1 MTMNREREVIEL
13 EQGWAVMQKGITKLK
28 NLLEGVPEQQFNSKE
43 YIMFYKTIY
52 KMCTQKPL
60 QDYSQQLY
68 DRYRESFEEYINST
82 VLPALREKHDEF
94 MLRELV
100 MRWDNHKIMVRWLSR
115 FFNYLD
121 RYFIARKSLPALGEV
136 GLMCFRDLVYAEM
149 KTNVKDAV
157 ITLID
162 REREGEQID
171 RALLKS
177 VLGIFVEIGMGNMDV
192 YETDFEGFM
201 LQDTAAYYSHKAAS
215 WIEED
220 SCPDYMLKAEEC
232 LKREKERVGHY
243 LHASSEQKLLE
254 KVQHELLTK
263 YENHLLEKEHSG
275 CDALLRDDKVEDLS
289 RMYRLFCR
297 ISRGLEPV
305 AAIFRQHVT
314 DEGIMLVKQAADAA
328 SSNKGEKKD
337 SVGAQEQAFVCNVNE
352 LHDKCLLYVSECFL
366 NDSLFHEALKEAF
379 CNISEELLVTVFDL
393 LKKGGSVKLSDEA
406 IEDTSEKVGELL
418 AYIGDQDLFAKLWR
432 IDGDTLASSLTSSSN
447 EGVPQHSSL
456 QQLRDESDPSIV
468 VALMGTTTT
477 EDFFTRVTTLG
488 RGSGKDSQ
496 LESHE

>member
-1 MTMNREREVIEL
+1 MKRRGRLREVGGKRGSRALGHRFAGTMTMNREREVIEL
-13 EQGWAVMQKGITKLK
+13 EQGRAVMQKGITKLK

-52 KMCTQKPL
+52 KMCTQKPP

-201 LQDTAAYYSHKAAS
+201 LQNTAAYYSHKAAS

-220 SCPDYMLKAEEC
+220 SCPDYMLK
-232 LKREKERVGHY
+232 
-243 LHASSEQKLLE
+243 

-275 CDALLRDDKVEDLS
+275 CDALLRDDK
-289 RMYRLFCR
+289 
-297 ISRGLEPV
+297 
-305 AAIFRQHVT
+305 
-314 DEGIMLVKQAADAA
+314 
-328 SSNKGEKKD
+328 
-337 SVGAQEQAFVCNVNE
+337 AFVCNVNE

-366 NDSLFHEALKEAF
+366 NDSLFHE
-379 CNISEELLVTVFDL
+379 
-393 LKKGGSVKLSDEA
+393 
-406 IEDTSEKVGELL
+406 VGELL
-418 AYIGDQDLFAKLWR
+418 ADIGDQDLFAELWR
-432 IDGDTLASSLTSSSN
+432 IDGDTSASSLTSSSN
-447 EGVPQHSSL
+447 EGVPQHPSL
-456 QQLRDESDPSIV
+456 QQLRDESDPSTV

-477 EDFFTRVTTLG
+477 EDFFTRATTPG
-488 RGSGKDSQ
+488 MGSGKDSQ